1 MFKSCRQ
8 QQLRRRRNESRVTR
22 RWRGEWKARQSH
34 RIVDGIAVGIVV
46 ARLLQGP
53 SGTVG
58 SRDPWP
64 SITGRERPARIA
76 DVQNDERA
84 DHRRHRRSCDPLCA
98 RTSRQPDGIHKRLRL
113 GSRAKP
119 SPSSGLL
126 QILRPFAPRLQTR
139 PTPPSATLR
148 IKVRFIPIP
157 APTGTVT
164 GRQTPCP
171 PNASIQPPNPPGPIR
186 RHPHRFSPSRPQYS
200 V

>member
-1 MFKSCRQ
+1 MEWVGEKRGVGRVGEGKLFKSCRQ

-119 SPSSGLL
+119 SPSSGLAPKFSVL
-126 QILRPFAPRLQTR
+126 SPHASKLVPRLRPPHCEFRYVSFR
-139 PTPPSATLR
+139 SPP
-148 IKVRFIPIP
+148 PP
-157 APTGTVT
+157 AP
-164 GRQTPCP
+164 
-171 PNASIQPPNPPGPIR
+171 
-186 RHPHRFSPSRPQYS
+186 
-200 V
+200 